1 MISKSVKSAEM
12 QNEIIKKR
20 STFMLN
26 FFQLYLEV
34 IQYVDEKACLGGFF
48 L

>member
-26 FFQLYLEV
+26 FFQLYFEV
-34 IQYVDEKACLGGFF
+34 IQHADEKACLGGLF

>member
-12 QNEIIKKR
+12 QNEIKKR

-26 FFQLYLEV
+26 FFQLYFEV
-34 IQYVDEKACLGGFF
+34 IQHADEKACLGGLF